1 MAEIKEFKPST
12 PPFQEKAGQ
21 AKERPK
27 PAAPSER
34 ASLNENEREKPAKI
48 FDIEE
53 ARKKVAAREATS
65 KALFDFPDIESQEL
79 METVSG
85 LVKKLFEDSRDKKTV
100 VEQLRKLTDELEQK
114 LKK

>member
-1 MAEIKEFKPST
+1 MAEIKEFIPST
-12 PPFQEKAGQ
+12 PPFPEKAGQ

-27 PAAPSER
+27 P
-34 ASLNENEREKPAKI
+34 EKPVDVV
-48 FDIEE
+48 DIEE
-53 ARKKVAAREATS
+53 ARKKIAKRDGHKDTV
-65 KALFDFPDIESQEL
+65 FVFPDTESQEL

-100 VEQLRKLTDELEQK
+100 VEHLRKLADQLEQS